1 MTIYG
6 VKKVLDNKNLNID
19 LNEKKNIN
27 SESIKFRLNKIN
39 KLLKNLKK

>member
-1 MTIYG
+1 MTING
-6 VKKVLDNKNLNID
+6 VKKTLYNKNLNID

-27 SESIKFRLNKIN
+27 SKLIKFRLNKIN